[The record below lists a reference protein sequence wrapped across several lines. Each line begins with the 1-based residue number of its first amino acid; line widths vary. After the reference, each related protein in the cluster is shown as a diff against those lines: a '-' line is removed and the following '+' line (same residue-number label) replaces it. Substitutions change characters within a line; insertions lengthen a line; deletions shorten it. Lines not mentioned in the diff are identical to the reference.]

1 MVFHYEPWLAGV
13 LILSKKIHLFSFG
26 FCFCSLFR
34 REHKSCE
41 FEMHEA
47 YAIDIIVSS
56 GEGKVR
62 KCYSDFSL
70 HGKVSQNSRIIR

>member
-1 MVFHYEPWLAGV
+1 MNDEFVVNSVWELHTVGIC
-13 LILSKKIHLFSFG
+13 LILYVCVG
-26 FCFCSLFR
+26 VCR

-56 GEGKVR
+56 GEGKV
-62 KCYSDFSL
+62 S
-70 HGKVSQNSRIIR
+70 